1 MPRILAKLSLAAS
14 LLIVLAVVSIPAQD
28 NPSHEGMLSIRPGT
42 RLMLDLDTPLNS
54 ATARVEDIVWFTS
67 RDDLKVTGKV
77 AVPRGTPV
85 RGTVTAV
92 KPAVVNGKNQ
102 RTEIRVRLVE
112 IPLAEGGNF
121 GIFAEVLTVYGEKP
135 PGGINA
141 RDAMDGATNGAML
154 GGMITRGAKGAAVG
168 AIAGAAIAVI
178 SGAMQS
184 RGPTSD
190 VDLPSGSIFE
200 AKLERA
206 LHIPQPTTFAK
217 AIPQPSAPIVTD
229 SSPTNE
235 VVDAAPAPDAPTP
248 ETPSPDPPRS
258 AEASSPEVPAL
269 DPLNGSDTES
279 TAAATNTG
287 AAREAEAASASVTT
301 IKPTVLSVDVNLVQV
316 DAVVRDRAGKPMNNL
331 RKEDFVVLEDGAER
345 PIQFFSR
352 DQLPLAVALVID
364 RSGSVAPLMNDVQNA
379 AYQALKLL
387 KPGDEVC
394 LFSFSGSVELL
405 EELTVDRQRVANRI
419 GRIQA
424 GGGTAIV
431 DAISEALRY
440 LEATAPDRR
449 SAVILVSDNIE
460 GRSAAT
466 VDYAI
471 SFALESEAAIY
482 SVKVGNGLGGVFGI
496 PRIPGLPVPRLPLP
510 GMGSDDPVKTITRET
525 GGEIFDAT
533 GGASIATALSTAVDR
548 LKLRYT
554 LSYAGGAPKSGTK
567 GGYHRIEVRLASRFG
582 KPDTDYTIH
591 HRSGYYDSSAKSK

>member
-1 MPRILAKLSLAAS
+1 
-14 LLIVLAVVSIPAQD
+14 
-28 NPSHEGMLSIRPGT
+28 MLSIKPGT
-42 RLMLDLDTPLNS
+42 KVMLDLDSPLNS

-77 AVPRGTPV
+77 AVPRGTPF
-85 RGTVTAV
+85 RGSVIAV

-112 IPLAEGGNF
+112 IPLAEGGSF
-121 GIFAEVLTVYGEKP
+121 DIFAEVLTVRGENLA
-135 PGGINA
+135 GGISA
-141 RDAMDGATNGAML
+141 QGTMGGATNGAML
-154 GGMITRGAKGAAVG
+154 GGMITRSAKGAAVG
-168 AIAGAAIAVI
+168 AIAGAAVAVI

-217 AIPQPSAPIVTD
+217 AVPQPSTPNVTNP
-229 SSPTNE
+229 SPSDA
-235 VVDAAPAPDAPTP
+235 VVDATRAPDAPTP
-248 ETPSPDPPRS
+248 EPVSSDPPRS
-258 AEASSPEVPAL
+258 AEASSPGVPVL
-269 DPLNGSDTES
+269 DPLDRGDTES
-279 TAAATNTG
+279 TAATTNTG
-287 AAREAEAASASVTT
+287 ETGAAPAAGTVTT

-316 DAVVRDRAGKPMNNL
+316 DAVVRDRAGKPMMNL
-331 RKEDFVVLEDGAER
+331 RKEDFIVLEDQTER

-379 AYQALKLL
+379 AYQALRLL
-387 KPGDEVC
+387 KTGDEVC

-419 GRIQA
+419 GRIEA

-431 DAISEALRY
+431 DAVSEALRY

-449 SAVILVSDNIE
+449 GAVILISDNVE

-466 VDYAI
+466 VDYAV

-482 SVKVGNGLGGVFGI
+482 SVKVGNGAAGVFGI

-510 GMGSDDPVKTITRET
+510 GRGSDDPVKTITRET

-533 GGASIATALSTAVDR
+533 GGASIGTALMTAVDR

-582 KPDTDYTIH
+582 KPDTDYTVH